1 MPPGLGEMWF
11 KNGSVEPANPPAQ
24 VRKRAFELARPSV
37 PAATCDIE
45 DHPSTGQKTGFR
57 MSHQEQLRKLGFVK
71 RPGRAYLAC
80 RFKTMVSSAFCR
92 TTVGR
97 P

>member
-1 MPPGLGEMWF
+1 MNRRGHEAG
-11 KNGSVEPANPPAQ
+11 NYG
-24 VRKRAFELARPSV
+24 PSV